1 MKGMKTAAFLVVIA
15 ACSCARGDTMISGS
29 VFNQDLSGNTSSA
42 SGVSSSSLS
51 LAVGSP
57 QPSLDGYAS
66 LIANVGDTSGGVSA
80 LGESSQVYT
89 GSPFGWSI
97 SEGIVSYDLSVD
109 GTYML
114 TGGTGYGYADLIVS
128 DHDWYDSG
136 YPTCW
141 ITFAGQTQDCAYGGI
156 TPFYVPY
163 NTPLTLNFDAS
174 YQGTA
179 YEENGFYDTL
189 SYNFADVTPVD
200 TLSYN
205 LADVTPVPEPSSL
218 LLLGTGLIALFGTAR
233 RRA

>member
-1 MKGMKTAAFLVVIA
+1 
-15 ACSCARGDTMISGS
+15 MISGS
-29 VFNQDLSGNTSSA
+29 VSNTDLSGNRSMA
-42 SGVSSSSLS
+42 SGVSSNSLS

-57 QPSLDGYAS
+57 QPSLEGYAS

-114 TGGTGYGYADLIVS
+114 TGGTGYGYADLTVLS
-128 DHDWYDSG
+128 DDHYDTG
-136 YPTCW
+136 YPTCS
-141 ITFAGQTQDCAYGGI
+141 ITFAGQTQDCAYGSP

-179 YEENGFYDTL
+179 YENGFYDTL
-189 SYNFADVTPVD
+189 SYNFT
-200 TLSYN
+200 
-205 LADVTPVPEPSSL
+205 DVTPVPEPSSL
-218 LLLGTGLIALFGTAR
+218 LLLGTGLITLFGTAR

>member
-29 VFNQDLSGNTSSA
+29 VSNTDLSGNRSMA
-42 SGVSSSSLS
+42 SGVSSNSLS

-57 QPSLDGYAS
+57 QPSLEGYAS

-80 LGESSQVYT
+80 LGETSNNPTSNFPIDAT
-89 GSPFGWSI
+89 RAT
-97 SEGIVSYDLSVD
+97 VSYDLSVD

-114 TGGTGYGYADLIVS
+114 TGGTGYGYADLTVLS
-128 DHDWYDSG
+128 DDHYDTG
-136 YPTCW
+136 YPTCS
-141 ITFAGQTQDCAYGGI
+141 ITFAGQTQDCAYGSP

-179 YEENGFYDTL
+179 YENGFYDTL
-189 SYNFADVTPVD
+189 SYNFT
-200 TLSYN
+200 
-205 LADVTPVPEPSSL
+205 DVTPVPEPSSL
-218 LLLGTGLIALFGTAR
+218 LLLGTGLIALFGTVR